1 MIFEKAFWFIKKGYM
16 LQLSYKFDFFLRLFF
31 MLFNILTYYFIAKLI
46 GDGAAKYLEPYGGDL
61 DAAIQQARDA
71 GVSKMMGISVD
82 LDDHIA
88 LSEIAARHADVGYSV
103 GVHPC
108 EDQAVMQ
115 RATVETLVG
124 LAQSDK
130 VWAIGET
137 GLDYFH
143 STEFVA
149 EQKACFARHIQ
160 ASKIVKKPVVVHT
173 RSSKTDT
180 IDIIRAENST
190 HGILHCF
197 TEDWETAKAVLD
209 CGYYISFSGIVSFK
223 NAQDL
228 RDVAKQVPLDRLLI
242 ETDSPYLAPM
252 PYRGKSN
259 EPKYVP
265 YVAKALSD
273 VYHKSLEEIAM
284 ITTQNF
290 ENLLKMK

>member
-1 MIFEKAFWFIKKGYM
+1 MFVDTHCH
-16 LQLSYKFDFFLRLFF
+16 LTLLDLSPYD
-31 MLFNILTYYFIAKLI
+31 
-46 GDGAAKYLEPYGGDL
+46 GDIDLAIQAAK
-61 DAAIQQARDA
+61 DA
-71 GVSKMMGISVD
+71 GVSKMMSISVN
-82 LDDHIA
+82 LDDHIE
-88 LSEIAARHADVGYSV
+88 LSRIATRHPELGYSV

-108 EDQAVMQ
+108 EDATVMA
-115 RATVETLVG
+115 RATTEYLVE
-124 LAQSDK
+124 LAQAEK
-130 VWAIGET
+130 AWALGET

-143 STEFVA
+143 STDFIA
-149 EQKACFARHIQ
+149 EQKECFARHIQ

-173 RSSKTDT
+173 RSAKQDT
-180 IDIIRAENST
+180 VDIIRAEGSE

-228 RDVAKQVPLDRLLI
+228 RDVAKQVPLDRILI
-242 ETDSPYLAPM
+242 ETDSPYLAPV

-273 VYHKSLEEIAM
+273 VYDKPLEEIAF

-290 ENLLKMK
+290 ENLLNSK

>member
-1 MIFEKAFWFIKKGYM
+1 MFVDTHGH
-16 LQLSYKFDFFLRLFF
+16 
-31 MLFNILTYYFIAKLI
+31 LTMRK
-46 GDGAAKYLEPYGGDL
+46 LEPYGGDL

-115 RATVETLVG
+115 RATVETLVN

-160 ASKIVKKPVVVHT
+160 ASKIVTKPVVVHT

>member
-1 MIFEKAFWFIKKGYM
+1 VFVDTHCH
-16 LQLSYKFDFFLRLFF
+16 LTLLDLSPYD
-31 MLFNILTYYFIAKLI
+31 
-46 GDGAAKYLEPYGGDL
+46 GDIDLAIQAAK
-61 DAAIQQARDA
+61 DAR
-71 GVSKMMGISVD
+71 VSKMMSISVN
-82 LDDHIA
+82 LDDHIE
-88 LSEIAARHADVGYSV
+88 LSRIATRHPELGYSV

-108 EDQAVMQ
+108 EDATVMA
-115 RATVETLVG
+115 RATTEYLVE
-124 LAQSDK
+124 LAQAEK
-130 VWAIGET
+130 AWALGET

-143 STEFVA
+143 STDFIA
-149 EQKACFARHIQ
+149 EQKECFARHIQ

-173 RSSKTDT
+173 RSAKQDT
-180 IDIIRAENST
+180 VDIIRAEGSE

-228 RDVAKQVPLDRLLI
+228 RDVAKQVPLDRILI
-242 ETDSPYLAPM
+242 ETDSPYLAPV

-273 VYHKSLEEIAM
+273 VYDKPLEEIAF

-290 ENLLKMK
+290 ENLLNSK

>member
-1 MIFEKAFWFIKKGYM
+1 M
-16 LQLSYKFDFFLRLFF
+16 L
-31 MLFNILTYYFIAKLI
+31 N
-46 GDGAAKYLEPYGGDL
+46 LEPYAGDL
-61 DAAIQQARDA
+61 DAALQQARDA
-71 GVSKMMGISVD
+71 GVSKFMGISVD

-88 LSEIAARHADVGYSV
+88 LAEIAARHSDVGYSV

-108 EDQAVMQ
+108 EDPAVMQ
-115 RATVETLVG
+115 RASVEKLVE
-124 LAQSDK
+124 LAQAEK
-130 VWAIGET
+130 VWALGET

-143 STEFVA
+143 STEFIA
-149 EQKACFARHIQ
+149 EQKACFARHIH
-160 ASKIVKKPVVVHT
+160 ASQQLKKPVVVHT
-173 RSSKTDT
+173 RSAKHETV
-180 IDIIRAENST
+180 DIIRAEKST

-252 PYRGKSN
+252 PYRGKPN

-273 VYHKSLEEIAM
+273 VYDKTLEEIAF

-290 ENLLKMK
+290 ENLLQQK

>member
-1 MIFEKAFWFIKKGYM
+1 MFV
-16 LQLSYKFDFFLRLFF
+16 DTHCH
-31 MLFNILTYYFIAKLI
+31 LTLLDLK
-46 GDGAAKYLEPYGGDL
+46 PYGGDL
-61 DAAIQQARDA
+61 DAALQQAREG
-71 GVSKMMGISVD
+71 GVSKFMGISVD

-88 LSEIAARHADVGYSV
+88 LSQIAARHADVGYSV

-108 EDQAVMQ
+108 EDAASMQ
-115 RATVETLVG
+115 SATVEKLVE
-124 LAQSDK
+124 LAQAEK
-130 VWAIGET
+130 AWALGET

-143 STEFVA
+143 STEFIP
-149 EQKACFARHIQ
+149 EQKACFARHIH
-160 ASKIVKKPVVVHT
+160 ASQIIKKPVVVHT
-173 RSSKTDT
+173 RSAKHDT
-180 IDIIRAENST
+180 VDIIRAEKST

-228 RDVAKQVPLDRLLI
+228 RDVAKQVPLDRVLI

-252 PYRGKSN
+252 PYRGKTN

-273 VYHKSLEEIAM
+273 VYDKTLEEIGF
-284 ITTQNF
+284 ITSQNF
-290 ENLLKMK
+290 ENLLKQN

>member
-1 MIFEKAFWFIKKGYM
+1 MFVDTHCHLTM
-16 LQLSYKFDFFLRLFF
+16 LD
-31 MLFNILTYYFIAKLI
+31 LT
-46 GDGAAKYLEPYGGDL
+46 PYAGDL
-61 DAAIQQARDA
+61 DVALQQARDA
-71 GVSKMMGISVD
+71 GVSKFMSISVN

-88 LSEIAARHADVGYSV
+88 LAEIAARHSDVGYSV

-108 EDQAVMQ
+108 EDPAVMA
-115 RATVETLVG
+115 RATTEYLIA
-124 LAQSDK
+124 LAQAEK
-130 VWAIGET
+130 VWALGET

-143 STEFVA
+143 STDFIA
-149 EQKACFARHIQ
+149 EQKQCFARHIQ
-160 ASKIVKKPVVVHT
+160 ASKAVKKPVVVHT
-173 RSSKTDT
+173 RSAKHDT
-180 IDIIRAENST
+180 VDIIRAEQSS

-209 CGYYISFSGIVSFK
+209 CGYYVSFSGIISFK

-228 RDVAKQVPLDRLLI
+228 RDVAKQIPLDRVLI

-273 VYHKSLEEIAM
+273 VYDKSLEEMAF
-284 ITTQNF
+284 ITMKNF
-290 ENLLKMK
+290 ENLLNMK

>member
-1 MIFEKAFWFIKKGYM
+1 MFV
-16 LQLSYKFDFFLRLFF
+16 DTHCH
-31 MLFNILTYYFIAKLI
+31 LTLLDLTPY
-46 GDGAAKYLEPYGGDL
+46 DGNLDL
-61 DAAIQQARDA
+61 ALAQAREA
-71 GVSKMMGISVD
+71 GVSKFMSISVD
-82 LDDHIA
+82 LDDHIELA
-88 LSEIAARHADVGYSV
+88 KIAARHADVGYSV

-108 EDQAVMQ
+108 EDPATMA
-115 RATVETLVG
+115 RAPTDYLIE
-124 LAQSDK
+124 LAQPEK

-143 STEFVA
+143 STDFIA
-149 EQKACFARHIQ
+149 EQKQCFARHIHASQ
-160 ASKIVKKPVVVHT
+160 AVKKPVVVHT
-173 RSSKTDT
+173 RSAKHDT
-180 IDIIRAENST
+180 VDIIRAEKST

-209 CGYYISFSGIVSFK
+209 CGYYVSFSGIVSFK

-228 RDVAKQVPLDRLLI
+228 RDVAKQVPLDRVLI

-273 VYHKSLEEIAM
+273 VYDKSVEEIAF
-284 ITTQNF
+284 ITMQNF
-290 ENLLKMK
+290 ENLLNLK

>member
-1 MIFEKAFWFIKKGYM
+1 MFVDTHCH
-16 LQLSYKFDFFLRLFF
+16 LTLLDLSPYD
-31 MLFNILTYYFIAKLI
+31 
-46 GDGAAKYLEPYGGDL
+46 GDIDLAIQAAK
-61 DAAIQQARDA
+61 DA
-71 GVSKMMGISVD
+71 GVSKMMSISVN
-82 LDDHIA
+82 LDDHIE
-88 LSEIAARHADVGYSV
+88 LSRIATRHPELGYSV

-108 EDQAVMQ
+108 EDATVMA
-115 RATVETLVG
+115 RATTEYLVE
-124 LAQSDK
+124 LAQAEK
-130 VWAIGET
+130 VWALGET

-143 STEFVA
+143 STDFIA
-149 EQKACFARHIQ
+149 EQKECFARHIQ

-173 RSSKTDT
+173 RSAKHDT
-180 IDIIRAENST
+180 VDIIRAEGSE

-228 RDVAKQVPLDRLLI
+228 RDVAKQVPLDRILI
-242 ETDSPYLAPM
+242 ETDSPYLAPV

-273 VYHKSLEEIAM
+273 VYDKPLEEIAF

-290 ENLLKMK
+290 ENLLNSK

>member
-1 MIFEKAFWFIKKGYM
+1 MFVDTHCHLTM
-16 LQLSYKFDFFLRLFF
+16 LD
-31 MLFNILTYYFIAKLI
+31 LT
-46 GDGAAKYLEPYGGDL
+46 PYDGDL
-61 DAAIQQARDA
+61 DLALAHARAA
-71 GVSKMMGISVD
+71 GVHGFMSISVD
-82 LDDHIA
+82 LDDYIELAKIA
-88 LSEIAARHADVGYSV
+88 SLHDDVGYSV

-108 EDQAVMQ
+108 EDPETMA
-115 RATVETLVG
+115 RATTDYLIE
-124 LAQSDK
+124 LAQPEK

-143 STEFVA
+143 STDFIA
-149 EQKACFARHIQ
+149 EQKDCFARHIHASQ
-160 ASKIVKKPVVVHT
+160 AVKKPVVVHT
-173 RSSKTDT
+173 RSAKHDT
-180 IDIIRAENST
+180 VDIIRAEKST

-209 CGYYISFSGIVSFK
+209 CGYYVSFSGIVSFK

-265 YVAKALSD
+265 YVAKALAD
-273 VYHKSLEEIAM
+273 VYDKSLEEMAF

-290 ENLLKMK
+290 ENLLNMK

>member
-1 MIFEKAFWFIKKGYM
+1 MFVDTHCHLTM
-16 LQLSYKFDFFLRLFF
+16 LD
-31 MLFNILTYYFIAKLI
+31 LT
-46 GDGAAKYLEPYGGDL
+46 PYAGDL
-61 DAAIQQARDA
+61 DVALQQARDA
-71 GVSKMMGISVD
+71 GVSKFMSISVN

-88 LSEIAARHADVGYSV
+88 LAEIAARHSDVGYSV

-108 EDQAVMQ
+108 EDPAMMA
-115 RATVETLVG
+115 RATTERLIA
-124 LAQSDK
+124 LAQAEK
-130 VWAIGET
+130 VWALGET

-143 STEFVA
+143 STDFIA
-149 EQKACFARHIQ
+149 EQKQCFARHIQ
-160 ASKIVKKPVVVHT
+160 ASKAVKKPVVVHT
-173 RSSKTDT
+173 RSAKHDT
-180 IDIIRAENST
+180 VDIIRAEQSS

-209 CGYYISFSGIVSFK
+209 CGYYVSFSGIISFK

-228 RDVAKQVPLDRLLI
+228 RDVAKQIPLDRVLI

-273 VYHKSLEEIAM
+273 VYDKSVEEIAF
-284 ITTQNF
+284 ITMQNF
-290 ENLLKMK
+290 ENLLNLK

>member
-1 MIFEKAFWFIKKGYM
+1 MFVDTHCHLTM
-16 LQLSYKFDFFLRLFF
+16 LD
-31 MLFNILTYYFIAKLI
+31 LT
-46 GDGAAKYLEPYGGDL
+46 PYAGDL
-61 DAAIQQARDA
+61 DVALQQARDA
-71 GVSKMMGISVD
+71 GVSKFMSISVN

-88 LSEIAARHADVGYSV
+88 LAEIAARHSDVGYSV

-108 EDQAVMQ
+108 EDPAVMAH
-115 RATVETLVG
+115 ATTEYLIA
-124 LAQSDK
+124 LAQAEK
-130 VWAIGET
+130 VWALGET

-143 STEFVA
+143 STDFIA
-149 EQKACFARHIQ
+149 EQKQCFARHIQ
-160 ASKIVKKPVVVHT
+160 ASKAVKKPVVVHT
-173 RSSKTDT
+173 RSAKHDT
-180 IDIIRAENST
+180 VDIIRAEQSS

-209 CGYYISFSGIVSFK
+209 CGYYVSFSGIISFK

-228 RDVAKQVPLDRLLI
+228 RDVAKQIPLDRVLI

-273 VYHKSLEEIAM
+273 VYDKSVEEIAF
-284 ITTQNF
+284 ITMQNF
-290 ENLLKMK
+290 ENLLNLK

>member
-1 MIFEKAFWFIKKGYM
+1 M
-16 LQLSYKFDFFLRLFF
+16 L
-31 MLFNILTYYFIAKLI
+31 NP
-46 GDGAAKYLEPYGGDL
+46 EPYAVDL
-61 DAAIQQARDA
+61 DAALQQARDA
-71 GVSKMMGISVD
+71 GVSKFIGISVD

-88 LSEIAARHADVGYSV
+88 LAEIAARHSDVGYSV

-108 EDQAVMQ
+108 EDPAVMQ
-115 RATVETLVG
+115 RASVEKLVE
-124 LAQSDK
+124 LAQAEK
-130 VWAIGET
+130 VWALGET

-143 STEFVA
+143 STEFIA
-149 EQKACFARHIQ
+149 EQKACFARHIH
-160 ASKIVKKPVVVHT
+160 ASQQLKKPVVVHT
-173 RSSKTDT
+173 RSAKHETV
-180 IDIIRAENST
+180 DIIRAEKST

-252 PYRGKSN
+252 PYRGKPN

-273 VYHKSLEEIAM
+273 VYDKTLEEIAF

-290 ENLLKMK
+290 ENLLQQK

>member
-1 MIFEKAFWFIKKGYM
+1 MFVDTHCH
-16 LQLSYKFDFFLRLFF
+16 LTLLDLSPYD
-31 MLFNILTYYFIAKLI
+31 
-46 GDGAAKYLEPYGGDL
+46 GDIDLAIQAAK
-61 DAAIQQARDA
+61 DA
-71 GVSKMMGISVD
+71 GVSKMMSISVN
-82 LDDHIA
+82 LDDHIE
-88 LSEIAARHADVGYSV
+88 LSRIATRHPELGYSI

-108 EDQAVMQ
+108 EDATVMA
-115 RATVETLVG
+115 RATTEYLVE
-124 LAQSDK
+124 LAQAEK
-130 VWAIGET
+130 AWALGET

-143 STEFVA
+143 STDFMA
-149 EQKACFARHIQ
+149 EQKECFARHIQ

-173 RSSKTDT
+173 RSAKHDT
-180 IDIIRAENST
+180 VDIIRAEGSE

-197 TEDWETAKAVLD
+197 TEDWEAAKAVLD

-228 RDVAKQVPLDRLLI
+228 RDVAKQVPLDRILI
-242 ETDSPYLAPM
+242 ETDSPYLAPV

-273 VYHKSLEEIAM
+273 VYDKPLEEIAF

-290 ENLLKMK
+290 ENLLNSK

>member
-1 MIFEKAFWFIKKGYM
+1 MFVDTHCHLTM
-16 LQLSYKFDFFLRLFF
+16 L
-31 MLFNILTYYFIAKLI
+31 N
-46 GDGAAKYLEPYGGDL
+46 LEPYAGNL
-61 DAAIQQARDA
+61 DAALQQARDA
-71 GVSKMMGISVD
+71 GVSKFMGISVD
-82 LDDHIA
+82 LDDHIVLA
-88 LSEIAARHADVGYSV
+88 EIAARHSDVGYSV

-108 EDQAVMQ
+108 EDPAVMQ
-115 RATVETLVG
+115 RASVEKLIE
-124 LAQSDK
+124 LAQAEK
-130 VWAIGET
+130 VWALGET

-143 STEFVA
+143 STDFIA
-149 EQKACFARHIQ
+149 EQKACFARHIH
-160 ASKIVKKPVVVHT
+160 ASQQVKKPVVVHT
-173 RSSKTDT
+173 RSAKHETV
-180 IDIIRAENST
+180 DIIRAEKST

-252 PYRGKSN
+252 PYRGKPN

-273 VYHKSLEEIAM
+273 VYDKTLEEIAF

-290 ENLLKMK
+290 ENLLQQK

>member
-1 MIFEKAFWFIKKGYM
+1 MFVDTHCHLTM
-16 LQLSYKFDFFLRLFF
+16 L
-31 MLFNILTYYFIAKLI
+31 N
-46 GDGAAKYLEPYGGDL
+46 LEPYAGDL
-61 DAAIQQARDA
+61 DAALQQARDA
-71 GVSKMMGISVD
+71 GVSKFMGISVD

-88 LSEIAARHADVGYSV
+88 LAEIAARHSDVGYSV

-108 EDQAVMQ
+108 EDPAVMQ
-115 RATVETLVG
+115 RASVEKLVE
-124 LAQSDK
+124 LAQAEK
-130 VWAIGET
+130 VWALGET

-143 STEFVA
+143 STEFIA
-149 EQKACFARHIQ
+149 EQKACFARHIH
-160 ASKIVKKPVVVHT
+160 ASQQLKKPVVVHT
-173 RSSKTDT
+173 RSAKHETV
-180 IDIIRAENST
+180 DIIRAEKST

-273 VYHKSLEEIAM
+273 VYDKTLEEIAF

-290 ENLLKMK
+290 ENLLQQK

>member
-1 MIFEKAFWFIKKGYM
+1 MFVDTHCHLTM
-16 LQLSYKFDFFLRLFF
+16 LDLTPYDGQL
-31 MLFNILTYYFIAKLI
+31 
-46 GDGAAKYLEPYGGDL
+46 DL
-61 DAAIQQARDA
+61 ALAQAREA
-71 GVSKMMGISVD
+71 GVSKFMGISVD

-88 LSEIAARHADVGYSV
+88 LAEIAARHVDVGYTV

-108 EDQAVMQ
+108 EDPAVMA
-115 RATVETLVG
+115 RATTEYLIE
-124 LAQSDK
+124 LAQAEK

-149 EQKACFARHIQ
+149 EQKECFARHIH
-160 ASKIVKKPVVVHT
+160 ASQSVKKPVVVHT
-173 RSSKTDT
+173 RSAKHDT
-180 IDIIRAENST
+180 IDIIRAEKST

-209 CGYYISFSGIVSFK
+209 CGYYVSFSGIVSFK

-228 RDVAKQVPLDRLLI
+228 RDVAKRVPLDRVLI

-273 VYHKSLEEIAM
+273 VYDKSLEEMAF
-284 ITTQNF
+284 ITTKNF
-290 ENLLKMK
+290 ENLLNMK